1 MKKLVLCL
9 CVLSLFTSGCT
20 IFGKSS
26 EEKLAKQL
34 ESPDPKLR
42 RDAAQ
47 KLAKVATAEALRIL
61 MVHKNDKNFRVK
73 QAIKKAIDKIDGRTF
88 LN

>member
-9 CVLSLFTSGCT
+9 CILSLFTSGCNL
-20 IFGKSS
+20 FGKSS
-26 EEKLAKQL
+26 EEKLTKQL
-34 ESPDPKLR
+34 ESTDPKLR

-47 KLAKVATAEALRIL
+47 KLGKVATAEALRIL
-61 MVHKNDKNFRVK
+61 LVHKNDKNFRVK
-73 QAIKKAIDKIDGRTF
+73 AAIKKAIEKIDGRTF